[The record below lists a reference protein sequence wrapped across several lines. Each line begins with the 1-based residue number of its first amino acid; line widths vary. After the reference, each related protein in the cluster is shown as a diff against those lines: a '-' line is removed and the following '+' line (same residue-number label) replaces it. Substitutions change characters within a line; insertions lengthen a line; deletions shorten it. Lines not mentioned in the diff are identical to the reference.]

1 MVSVMY
7 NSIPI
12 SLLLAVAQ
20 FSDHYNYCIVP
31 MGVREEHVS
40 RDCNKLTN
48 RCIRCFEKGH
58 GRTSCSY
65 ARPYELNGTC
75 SSCWLPGNRHG
86 QSLPWH
92 KDTFGGACRANE
104 EFKHVFLAAW
114 RQHKLPATITIIAT
128 AIGHRTEWLPKF
140 HCELNPIEM
149 VWNYSKKVYRKT
161 PTIRRYFRM
170 THEYAMAYRQ
180 MRDGQADGKAPLRE
194 LTAKR
199 VAYSS
204 HRRVFKTM
212 LAEMLGTSG
221 AEGWMPMTRH
231 PDHEP

>member
-20 FSDHYNYCIVP
+20 FSDHYNYCLVSI
-31 MGVREEHVS
+31 GVRQEHVLS
-40 RDCNKLTN
+40 DCDELTN

-114 RQHKLPATITIIAT
+114 RQHKLPAEWKAADMPSAIAQYGSQSFTASSTLLRWCGTI
-128 AIGHRTEWLPKF
+128 P
-140 HCELNPIEM
+140 
-149 VWNYSKKVYRKT
+149 
-161 PTIRRYFRM
+161 RRCTGRPP
-170 THEYAMAYRQ
+170 
-180 MRDGQADGKAPLRE
+180 PLG
-194 LTAKR
+194 
-199 VAYSS
+199 
-204 HRRVFKTM
+204 
-212 LAEMLGTSG
+212 GTF
-221 AEGWMPMTRH
+221 A
-231 PDHEP
+231 